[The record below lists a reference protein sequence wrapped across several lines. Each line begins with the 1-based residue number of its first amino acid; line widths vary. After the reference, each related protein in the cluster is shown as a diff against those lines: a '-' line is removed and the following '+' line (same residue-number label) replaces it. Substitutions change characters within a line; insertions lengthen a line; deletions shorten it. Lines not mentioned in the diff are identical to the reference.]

1 MKSLSEQ
8 LKDAIGIK
16 NRINESVILA
26 SIVCASCVAFAAGP
40 VLNTEF
46 MKSIGSSISGLL
58 NGIGGMFGKFGF
70 GGKNKSINNIK
81 ELLKKDPDDL
91 TQKEKNIIKNVAND
105 PKLKDEFT
113 DNELE
118 SIDKI
123 NSGVKEISSADSKEL
138 HAILKKKPEDMTPKE
153 KDKLKKFHSMYDLSE
168 ELSDKEFSSF
178 EAATGISAGKT
189 DDDTDEQTASPE
201 QISESLTIL
210 AAKANENE
218 KDPEKKAKMDS
229 MIDIIS
235 ASAYDEDGNLL
246 PAEEQHKKMK
256 EMVGEDN
263 WENFTKDMEEMQKNV
278 NEEELKKSLEKAKEN
293 ITEEDAKKMLEDQ
306 KSRAKSAAER
316 IQKEKKELEDI
327 DKELEELN
335 KDKESNKDKI
345 KELQDKNVDLIKK
358 STLGKASPSVAKASI
373 DKVGKEEGET
383 KTDPKPEEDPKP
395 KDETEEEKKIREI
408 ETKSFSDKIKAGAEA
423 MNKKSEAFR
432 EKFDAQSKV
441 NTEAF
446 NKIQDANK
454 EHNEKI
460 KNLTHGTDEYK
471 AAMDEHNKKI
481 NDIQKEQND
490 KTKELNDEYIKKT
503 EAIDKEKEDKWK
515 EIDDKASKDIDE
527 VKKSVSKKSIEYIE
541 KEYEYKLNKITD
553 DFDKKEKDLT
563 AEYDKKIKDA
573 KSEDEIKSLKDELKQ
588 KQNKN
593 TEEWEKESKKMTAEK
608 HKKQDEID
616 DNDEHD
622 TENDETKQGKY
633 IVKDEEVTDSKTG
646 KKIKVKTFTGPR
658 GGKFYYPDGQ
668 PKKPEN
674 KVYVTDSKQYTSLRN
689 YLFEKLY

>member
-16 NRINESVILA
+16 NHINESVILA
-26 SIVCASCVAFAAGP
+26 SIVCASCVAYAAGP
-40 VLNTEF
+40 ALNTEF
-46 MKSIGSSISGLL
+46 MKSIGSGISGLL

-91 TQKEKNIIKNVAND
+91 TQKEKNIIKNAAND

-123 NSGVKEISSADSKEL
+123 NSGVKEISSSDSKEL

-153 KDKLKKFHSMYDLSE
+153 KDTLKKFHSMYDLSE
-168 ELSDKEFSSF
+168 ELSDKELSSF

-189 DDDTDEQTASPE
+189 DDDTDDEQTASPE

-263 WENFTKDMEEMQKNV
+263 WEKFTKDMEEMQKNV

-345 KELQDKNVDLIKK
+345 KELQDNKVDLIKK

-373 DKVGKEEGET
+373 DKVGKAEGET

-395 KDETEEEKKIREI
+395 KDET
-408 ETKSFSDKIKAGAEA
+408 
-423 MNKKSEAFR
+423 
-432 EKFDAQSKV
+432 
-441 NTEAF
+441 
-446 NKIQDANK
+446 
-454 EHNEKI
+454 
-460 KNLTHGTDEYK
+460 
-471 AAMDEHNKKI
+471 
-481 NDIQKEQND
+481 
-490 KTKELNDEYIKKT
+490 
-503 EAIDKEKEDKWK
+503 
-515 EIDDKASKDIDE
+515 
-527 VKKSVSKKSIEYIE
+527 
-541 KEYEYKLNKITD
+541 
-553 DFDKKEKDLT
+553 
-563 AEYDKKIKDA
+563 
-573 KSEDEIKSLKDELKQ
+573 
-588 KQNKN
+588 
-593 TEEWEKESKKMTAEK
+593 
-608 HKKQDEID
+608 
-616 DNDEHD
+616 
-622 TENDETKQGKY
+622 KQGKY
-633 IVKDEEVTDSKTG
+633 IVKDEEVTDPKTG